1 MRYFLHLAYNGRNYF
16 GWQIQPG
23 QPSVQECIEHV
34 CSKLLH
40 HPVNLTGAG
49 RTDTGVHASDFYA
62 HIDTGT
68 DLLSEKA
75 QWLYRLNA
83 FLPNDIVI
91 YDILPVKAEA
101 HARFDALSRT
111 YQYRVSLRKNPFV
124 LDSALRLYFQPDM
137 DAMNRCAALLREY
150 RDFTSFSK
158 THTQTATNLCTVSEA
173 GWRQE
178 GDVWVFEITAN
189 RFLRN
194 MVRAIVG
201 SLLDVGR
208 GKCDEAGFRRLIEA
222 KNRCMAGTSVPAHAL
237 TLTHIAYPED
247 IFLR

>member
-1 MRYFLHLAYNGRNYF
+1 MRYFLHLAYNGRNYS
-16 GWQIQPG
+16 GWQIQVG
-23 QPSVQECIEHV
+23 QASVQECLEQV
-34 CSKLLH
+34 CSKLFR
-40 HPVNLTGAG
+40 HPVSLTGAG

-62 HIDTGT
+62 HMDTGI
-68 DLLSEKA
+68 DLCAEKA

-83 FLPNDIVI
+83 FLPNDIVV

-111 YQYRVSLRKNPFV
+111 YQYRVTAQKNPFV
-124 LDSALRLYFQPDM
+124 LDSALRLYFQPDIA
-137 DAMNRCAALLREY
+137 AMNRCAELLPTY

-158 THTQTATNLCTVSEA
+158 LHTQTATNLCTVSEA

-178 GDVWVFEITAN
+178 GSLWVFEITAN

-222 KNRCMAGTSVPAHAL
+222 KDRAMAGASVPAHAL
-237 TLTHIAYPED
+237 TLTRITYPED
-247 IFLR
+247 IFLK